1 MASRR
6 YTILIADRTT
16 GTVRRMTLA
25 RRPTVTVIAL
35 ILALPVLVGLGAAWK
50 ARLDVTDLA
59 TSHAALQMENASYRA
74 ATEALAEQIASLQS
88 AVSDIGSNT
97 SMDPSVAKSLDK
109 LPTLVKSRA
118 IGGAIGGNDVQ
129 RTAQNAA
136 FASMVNTEDTFGLM
150 RTLLESIESR
160 LSLVRTA
167 VDRRNALAAATPSMW
182 PAHGWLT
189 SRWGLRT
196 DPVNG
201 GADFHPGLDIAGERG
216 QPVYATAAGKIT
228 FSAYNGDYGNMIVV
242 DHGFGLQTRYGHLL
256 ASKVKVGDEVKKGDQ
271 IGQVGATGRATGY
284 HLHYEVLANGR
295 LLNPLQLL
303 TQKPEQK

>member
-25 RRPTVTVIAL
+25 RRPTVAVIGL
-35 ILALPVLVGLGAAWK
+35 ILALPVLIGLGAAWK
-50 ARLDVTDLA
+50 AKLDVSDLA
-59 TSHAALQMENASYRA
+59 ESHAALQLENASYRA

-88 AVSDIGSNT
+88 AVSDISSNT
-97 SMDPSVAKSLDK
+97 SLDPNVAKSLDK
-109 LPTLVKSRA
+109 LPAVVKSRA
-118 IGGAIGGNDVQ
+118 IGGAEVQ

-189 SRWGLRT
+189 SSWGLRT
-196 DPVNG
+196 DPVKG

-216 QPVYATAAGKIT
+216 QPVFATAAGKVT
-228 FSAYNGDYGNMIVV
+228 FSAYNGDYGNMIVL

-256 ASKVKVGDEVKKGDQ
+256 ASKVKVGDAVKKGDQ

-303 TQKPEQK
+303 TQKPEPK

>member
-16 GTVRRMTLA
+16 GSVRRMTLA
-25 RRPTVTVIAL
+25 RRSTASVIAL
-35 ILALPVLVGLGAAWK
+35 ILALPILIGLGAAWK
-50 ARLDVTDLA
+50 AKLDVADLA
-59 TSHAALQMENASYRA
+59 DSHAALQMENASYRA

-88 AVSDIGSNT
+88 AVSDINSNT
-97 SMDPSVAKSLDK
+97 SMDPNVAKSLDK
-109 LPTLVKSRA
+109 LPALVKSRA
-118 IGGAIGGNDVQ
+118 IGGSAVGNDVQ

-189 SRWGLRT
+189 SSWGLRT
-196 DPVNG
+196 DPVKG

-216 QPVYATAAGKIT
+216 QPVFATAAGKIT

-256 ASKVKVGDEVKKGDQ
+256 ASKVKVGDSVKKGDQ
-271 IGQVGATGRATGY
+271 IGQVGATGKATGY

-303 TQKPEQK
+303 TQKPEPK

>member
-16 GTVRRMTLA
+16 GSVRRMTLA
-25 RRPTVTVIAL
+25 RRSTASVIAL
-35 ILALPVLVGLGAAWK
+35 ILALPILIGLGAAWK
-50 ARLDVTDLA
+50 AKLDVSDLA
-59 TSHAALQMENASYRA
+59 DSHAALQLENASYRA

-88 AVSDIGSNT
+88 AVSDINSNT
-97 SMDPSVAKSLDK
+97 SMDPNVAKSLDK
-109 LPTLVKSRA
+109 LPALVKSRA
-118 IGGAIGGNDVQ
+118 IGGSAVGNDVQ

-189 SRWGLRT
+189 SSWGLRT
-196 DPVNG
+196 DPVKG

-216 QPVYATAAGKIT
+216 QPVFATAAGKIT

-256 ASKVKVGDEVKKGDQ
+256 ASKVKVGDSVKKGDQ

-303 TQKPEQK
+303 TQKPEPK

>member
-1 MASRR
+1 MAARR

-25 RRPTVTVIAL
+25 RRSTLSVAAV
-35 ILALPVLVGLGAAWK
+35 ILALPVLIGLGAAWK
-50 ARLDVTDLA
+50 AKADVADLA
-59 TSHAALQMENASYRA
+59 ESHAALLMENSNYRA

-88 AVSDIGSNT
+88 AVSDINSNT
-97 SMDPSVAKSLDK
+97 SLDPSVAKSLDK
-109 LPTLVKSRA
+109 LPAIVKSRA
-118 IGGAIGGNDVQ
+118 IGGGTEVQ

-189 SRWGLRT
+189 SAWGPRT
-196 DPVNG
+196 DPVKG

-216 QPVYATAAGKIT
+216 QAVFATASGKVT
-228 FSAYNGDYGNMIVV
+228 FSGYNGDYGNMIVL

-256 ASKVKVGDEVKKGDQ
+256 AAKVKVGDPVKKGDQ
-271 IGQVGATGRATGY
+271 IGQVGATGKATGY

-303 TQKPEQK
+303 TQKPELK